1 MRSALITGAS
11 RGIGRGIAME
21 LARQGF
27 GLTVTARQEQDL
39 KELATALT
47 ENGAPEVHYRTADL
61 ADRDASVAVVDDHQ
75 RHFGGLNTL
84 VLSGGVGTAG
94 PIGELPAHRFDKT
107 FAVNVD
113 SAVAIIQAALPMLRA
128 GAAADPTHGSRVIA
142 LASITGVYA
151 EPNLAAYGA
160 AKAALI
166 SLMETLNAE
175 ESAQGVMATAIAPAF
190 VQTDMSAWTT
200 DTVPADSMIQV
211 SDIVAVVRMLVDL
224 GRTASITKIVV
235 GRSGTSGYQA

>member
-1 MRSALITGAS
+1 MRTALITGAS

-21 LARQGF
+21 LAGQGF
-27 GLTVTARQEQDL
+27 GITVTARREQDL
-39 KELATALT
+39 KDLSDVLRSA
-47 ENGAPEVHYRTADL
+47 GAPEVHYLAADL
-61 ADRDASVAVVDDHQ
+61 ADRDAAAGIVAEHH
-75 RHFGGLNTL
+75 RNFGVLNAL

-94 PIGELPAHRFDKT
+94 PIAELPMSRFDKT

-113 SAVAIIQAALPMLRA
+113 SAMVILQAALPMLRL
-128 GAAADPTHGSRVIA
+128 GADQDPSHGSRVIA

-175 ESAQGVMATAIAPAF
+175 ESARGVMGTAIAPAF

-200 DTVPADSMIQV
+200 DTVPGDTMIGV
-211 SDIVAVVRMLVDL
+211 PDIVSVARMLLEL
-224 GRTASITKIVV
+224 GPTASIAKIVI